1 MPAQTADT
9 VTIHNQDTCKF
20 NSISPP
26 PPSPPTGELQ
36 YVDVVTE
43 YITESNPACTSTT
56 DAEIAKKFDEGVS
69 NTYMQNKNG
78 VGADAVDCTV
88 ITGGRRRLD
97 EPNTITTTI
106 RAAGSGDEAVT
117 NGLELQTLI
126 AGNDDLSTVLGVEA
140 YLSVIFGKPIT
151 VSSVGVYLVHVY
163 EDSSGDDDDDG
174 LGVGAIVGIAI
185 GGFIFLVLVA
195 GGIFFIIK
203 RKNEA
208 KVDVAPNY

>member
-1 MPAQTADT
+1 M
-9 VTIHNQDTCKF
+9 
-20 NSISPP
+20 
-26 PPSPPTGELQ
+26 
-36 YVDVVTE
+36 
-43 YITESNPACTSTT
+43 
-56 DAEIAKKFDEGVS
+56 
-69 NTYMQNKNG
+69 
-78 VGADAVDCTV
+78 
-88 ITGGRRRLD
+88 
-97 EPNTITTTI
+97 EPNRITTTI
-106 RAAGSGDEAVT
+106 RAAGRGDTAVT

-151 VSSVGVYLVHVY
+151 VNSVGVFLVYVY
-163 EDSSGDDDDDG
+163 EDYSGGDDDDDS

-195 GGIFFIIK
+195 GGVFFIIK

>member
-1 MPAQTADT
+1 MG
-9 VTIHNQDTCKF
+9 
-20 NSISPP
+20 PP
-26 PPSPPTGELQ
+26 PPSPPASEVQ

-43 YITESNPACTSTT
+43 VKTDSNPTCTSTT
-56 DAEIAKKFDEGVS
+56 DAEIAKVYDEGVS

-97 EPNTITTTI
+97 QPNVITTTI
-106 RAAGSGDEAVT
+106 RAAGSGDTAVT

-151 VSSVGVYLVHVY
+151 VNSVGVYLLHVY

-185 GGFIFLVLVA
+185 GGFIFL
-195 GGIFFIIK
+195 
-203 RKNEA
+203 
-208 KVDVAPNY
+208 